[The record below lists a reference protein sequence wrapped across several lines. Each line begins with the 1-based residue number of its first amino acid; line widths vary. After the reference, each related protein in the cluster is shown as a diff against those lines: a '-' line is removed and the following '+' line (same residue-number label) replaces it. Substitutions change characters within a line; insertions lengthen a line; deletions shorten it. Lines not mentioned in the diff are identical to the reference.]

1 MVDIIEPAL
10 LATTETSGVSV
21 PISPRPIKDRY
32 LNKVACGT
40 LHPHPFISAKLVKE
54 NSFDSP

>member
-1 MVDIIEPAL
+1 L

-40 LHPHPFISAKLVKE
+40 LHPHPFISAKLVNE
-54 NSFDSP
+54 NSLDSP